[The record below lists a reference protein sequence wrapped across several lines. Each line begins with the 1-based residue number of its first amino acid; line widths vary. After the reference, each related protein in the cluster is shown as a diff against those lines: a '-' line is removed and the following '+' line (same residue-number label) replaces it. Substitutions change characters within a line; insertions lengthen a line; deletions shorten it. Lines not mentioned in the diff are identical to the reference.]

1 MFNLNESMRYLL
13 YNKPTDMR
21 KSFRTLGGIVRN
33 AMGCDPTNGD
43 VYIFMNKQR
52 NRIKL
57 LHWERGGMVLLLETA
72 GGRHLPVAEERK
84 RRGSIPD
91 GMAGTRPPGGRHRG
105 EEGMPARETGET
117 RGTPMK

>member
-21 KSFRTLGGIVRN
+21 KSFHTLGGIVRN

-57 LHWERGGMVLLLETA
+57 LHWERGGMVLYSKLLEEGTFPLPKNA
-72 GGRHLPVAEERK
+72 SDADQFPMEWRELVLLVEGIVERRECRHARLEK
-84 RRGSIPD
+84 LRG
-91 GMAGTRPPGGRHRG
+91 HQ
-105 EEGMPARETGET
+105 
-117 RGTPMK
+117 

>member
-21 KSFRTLGGIVRN
+21 KSFHTLGGIVRN

-43 VYIFMNKQR
+43 VYVFMNKQR

-57 LHWERGGMVLLLETA
+57 LHWERGGMVLYSKLLEEGTFPLPKNA
-72 GGRHLPVAEERK
+72 SDADQFRWNGGNSSSWWKASW
-84 RRGSIPD
+84 RRGN
-91 GMAGTRPPGGRHRG
+91 AGTRDWRNS
-105 EEGMPARETGET
+105 
-117 RGTPMK
+117 GTPMK